1 MINTN
6 ARKRRRRVPVVTGL
20 ESRQLLSFSVT
31 SLGQDGHDLVGPDAS
46 QGPDGIQDLDLQLSG
61 LLVSSSNP
69 VDRILITPQGGVS
82 QGSFAWQTQPT
93 PGNNVAGLGEY
104 GYSMAEF
111 FYTSSTAGHLY
122 INPQVKS
129 VAPPAGAGSLG
140 GSTGSLVQLQK
151 WNRLTV
157 KVYYQNTTHTDSYTF
172 QVRKLTSATDPMPA
186 VTTPSAVTSNG
197 MTITDHGQ
205 DGLGNSFQVGYVHLT
220 VTAPSSVTFNSSDF
234 GGFNTQNGLVFTLS
248 DQSGLEWDSLSPELS
263 HNHLD
268 TTYTNSTTAD
278 IYFPPLQTEA
288 PVNGTP
294 ATLTFQATI
303 PGDPNVYVEQF
314 TPNPSNGYD
323 LSAMYSVQSGGSAT
337 ASTETDLRNSL
348 GDGNIGT
355 IYLAPN
361 QTIIVSQPLQI
372 TRSVTIIGQGA
383 TILFDQDAGG
393 NPTPWPWTATGAI
406 YVNFPPGTVKHT
418 QVNLQNFTITFDE
431 APVWANPSGTWDPE
445 NTGGINHAVIDT
457 GDQNTPQ
464 STQWLTLQNMSVFG
478 PPAYDA
484 SSFQNLQNQASASG
498 MVYVGEPAMS
508 LVQTDPGGGGFG
520 DYGSIS
526 NCTFQG
532 GPINLAGGPWTIT
545 GNTVLGAVTDTYS
558 TAAFGLSAVHDSM
571 IQGNQVTQSA
581 TNGTEFRLLNFAG
594 AGYNN
599 TVEDNTFGGGAAR
612 PGTM

>member
-1 MINTN
+1 MHE
-6 ARKRRRRVPVVTGL
+6 KRRRRVPVVTGL

-122 INPQVKS
+122 INPQVKR

-157 KVYYQNTTHTDSYTF
+157 NVYYQNTTHTDSYTF

-186 VTTPSAVTSNG
+186 VTTTAVISNG

-205 DGLGNSFQVGYVHLT
+205 DGLGNSFQAGYVHLT
-220 VTAPSSVTFNSSDF
+220 VTAPSSVTFNSGDF

-278 IYFPPLQTEA
+278 IYFPPLRLR
-288 PVNGTP
+288 PP
-294 ATLTFQATI
+294 
-303 PGDPNVYVEQF
+303 
-314 TPNPSNGYD
+314 
-323 LSAMYSVQSGGSAT
+323 
-337 ASTETDLRNSL
+337 STEHPRCLPSRRPFRGNRTSMWSNS
-348 GDGNIGT
+348 
-355 IYLAPN
+355 
-361 QTIIVSQPLQI
+361 
-372 TRSVTIIGQGA
+372 
-383 TILFDQDAGG
+383 
-393 NPTPWPWTATGAI
+393 
-406 YVNFPPGTVKHT
+406 PP
-418 QVNLQNFTITFDE
+418 I
-431 APVWANPSGTWDPE
+431 
-445 NTGGINHAVIDT
+445 
-457 GDQNTPQ
+457 
-464 STQWLTLQNMSVFG
+464 
-478 PPAYDA
+478 
-484 SSFQNLQNQASASG
+484 
-498 MVYVGEPAMS
+498 PAMGM
-508 LVQTDPGGGGFG
+508 T
-520 DYGSIS
+520 
-526 NCTFQG
+526 
-532 GPINLAGGPWTIT
+532 
-545 GNTVLGAVTDTYS
+545 
-558 TAAFGLSAVHDSM
+558 
-571 IQGNQVTQSA
+571 
-581 TNGTEFRLLNFAG
+581 
-594 AGYNN
+594 
-599 TVEDNTFGGGAAR
+599 
-612 PGTM
+612 